1 MKKFNIITLIM
12 LLLSINISAQVTDLR
27 GPYGMVFNGND
38 LYIAEYGANKISKID
53 ISETNPTKTNV
64 ITGITNP
71 LGALINENDLY
82 FTQRFPG
89 RISKFELPVLSVE
102 NISQIDLF
110 KIYPNPA
117 TAIISIQN
125 NSNFELEGIRIY
137 DINGRLVAHHIAED
151 NNSNQTINVSDLASG
166 IYMLHIYNNQ
176 AITIKRLI
184 KN

>member
-82 FTQRFPG
+82 ITQRFQEEFPN
-89 RISKFELPVLSVE
+89 L
-102 NISQIDLF
+102 N
-110 KIYPNPA
+110 YPYYQWK
-117 TAIISIQN
+117 T
-125 NSNFELEGIRIY
+125 FL
-137 DINGRLVAHHIAED
+137 
-151 NNSNQTINVSDLASG
+151 
-166 IYMLHIYNNQ
+166 
-176 AITIKRLI
+176 K
-184 KN
+184 